1 MIHLSNKTVMIIM
14 KIKLLKFVRTLY
26 TNRVRI
32 SLILVLCIGGPW
44 VLSEL
49 MSKPSIETANANI
62 DQKASPRISNLV
74 AVRTQKSISK
84 PFQSELLLQGRT
96 AASRFVNLKAE
107 ISGKIVEV
115 LAKEGDFVRAG
126 TAILKIAVNDRAVR
140 VEQAK
145 ASLNQRRLQVDA
157 ARKLAKE
164 SFGTQVRLAEA
175 EAQFSQ
181 AKVNLLRFNIDLENT
196 IIKAPFDGIF
206 NSKTKDLGAFLNA
219 GDIVGTIVDLS
230 PIKIV
235 VEVSEKD
242 IGSLK
247 TGMPGSIKLS
257 DGSSYNGT
265 VNYVASLSDNSTR
278 TFRVELVVPNDSANI
293 LAGLAAQVNLP
304 AEEIKAHQ
312 IPPSSLTLS
321 DDGRIGV
328 KIVSVLKTISFRPVK
343 ILNDGVSGTW
353 VSGLEDEVDI
363 VVVGQG
369 YVNTGQLVTT
379 VDVSEKGSKNT
390 INTDANL

>member
-1 MIHLSNKTVMIIM
+1 MIIM

>member
-1 MIHLSNKTVMIIM
+1 MIIM

-32 SLILVLCIGGPW
+32 LLILVLCIGGPW

>member
-74 AVRTQKSISK
+74 AVRTHKSISK

-278 TFRVELVVPNDSANI
+278 TFRVHS
-293 LAGLAAQVNLP
+293 
-304 AEEIKAHQ
+304 
-312 IPPSSLTLS
+312 
-321 DDGRIGV
+321 
-328 KIVSVLKTISFRPVK
+328 
-343 ILNDGVSGTW
+343 
-353 VSGLEDEVDI
+353 
-363 VVVGQG
+363 
-369 YVNTGQLVTT
+369 
-379 VDVSEKGSKNT
+379 
-390 INTDANL
+390 